1 MPQEQLAVKPYPPCK
16 PQCGWVCHFI
26 SCKSFPGFSGGSDG
40 KESVCNAGEPGSIP
54 GWGRCPG
61 GGNGNPLQFSCLE
74 NSMDRGTWWAIDH
87 GVTKSW
93 TWLSNQRF
101 LREHIFQGRRGERMK
116 LTEYQGKGRVIGSH
130 SLENG
135 QIWPTNTLD
144 YPKMEWWGLGA
155 LDTGCWSQQRVPMQQ
170 SGDSASWFIYST
182 GIEHLLCA
190 KKWFGFWEYIR
201 KRDRQ

>member
-1 MPQEQLAVKPYPPCK
+1 MGLIQLWGCEKWGHMGGPQGCALWESTVYFLVYKVPIFLVQLLNFTPFTLKIPQEKLAVKPYPPCK
-16 PQCGWVCHFI
+16 PQCGWVCQFI

-40 KESVCNAGEPGSIP
+40 KECVCNAEDPGSIP

-93 TWLSNQRF
+93 TWLSNQHF

-116 LTEYQGKGRVIGSH
+116 LTEYQGKGRVIS
-130 SLENG
+130 
-135 QIWPTNTLD
+135 
-144 YPKMEWWGLGA
+144 
-155 LDTGCWSQQRVPMQQ
+155 
-170 SGDSASWFIYST
+170 F
-182 GIEHLLCA
+182 
-190 KKWFGFWEYIR
+190 
-201 KRDRQ
+201 

>member
-116 LTEYQGKGRVIGSH
+116 LTEYQWKGRVISFYPSSIFEFLFTFCHKGGVICISEVIDISPGNLDS
-130 SLENG
+130 SLCFF
-135 QIWPTNTLD
+135 QPSVSPD
-144 YPKMEWWGLGA
+144 
-155 LDTGCWSQQRVPMQQ
+155 
-170 SGDSASWFIYST
+170 
-182 GIEHLLCA
+182 LLC
-190 KKWFGFWEYIR
+190 I
-201 KRDRQ
+201 

>member
-116 LTEYQGKGRVIGSH
+116 LTEYQGKGRVISFYPSSIFEFLFTFCHKGGVICISEVIDISPGNLDS
-130 SLENG
+130 SLCFF
-135 QIWPTNTLD
+135 QPSVSPD
-144 YPKMEWWGLGA
+144 
-155 LDTGCWSQQRVPMQQ
+155 
-170 SGDSASWFIYST
+170 
-182 GIEHLLCA
+182 LLC
-190 KKWFGFWEYIR
+190 I
-201 KRDRQ
+201 